1 MSGRPSCW
9 VAANLPGNGPCDGHL
24 IRAHLIPKQRI
35 RRALESDAWRRGQR
49 LTATELRKVKAATLY
64 DVRSWV
70 WMCGGPTG
78 VGGHHGM
85 LDYAR
90 TLRIPRHVLPPELE
104 EFAVEYGLEWSL
116 ERDYGPKR

>member
-1 MSGRPSCW
+1 VLW
-9 VAANLPGNGPCDGHL
+9 
-24 IRAHLIPKQRI
+24 
-35 RRALESDAWRRGQR
+35 DARC
-49 LTATELRKVKAATLY
+49 
-64 DVRSWV
+64 WV